1 MFLYS
6 SFTSNLVMTSLILDS
21 FNCFWRYTIRDIWG
35 VKTILKILRLM
46 WIVEQ
51 NNVSTS
57 FRPLWVLQ
65 WVHTHKAFTTEPG
78 TLKTLQMWYF
88 ICSKYLISLSF
99 HVTIVIITTGRDVL
113 GVNGQ
118 RQSWGQNLVLFC
130 WLEVHE
136 AEITSFACTF
146 GLCCL
151 MGRHGLHRQG
161 EPWWASSINIAAWPF
176 LSSRLSHLLII
187 CHLSAHN
194 NLKVTCWNSVHH
206 VTPTFPESYLLPL
219 LPLLFFQPCARWRW
233 GVVSLL
239 QPAKGSQTFLHEEG
253 SPLSFPL
260 WFLDQALLRGLL
272 WSYFLYIT
280 KPRHLLDFLNCMFNI
295 FLI

>member
-21 FNCFWRYTIRDIWG
+21 FNC
-35 VKTILKILRLM
+35 
-46 WIVEQ
+46 
-51 NNVSTS
+51 TS

-161 EPWWASSINIAAWPF
+161 EPWWASRINIAAWPF

-187 CHLSAHN
+187 CHRLD
-194 NLKVTCWNSVHH
+194 V
-206 VTPTFPESYLLPL
+206 LLP
-219 LPLLFFQPCARWRW
+219 
-233 GVVSLL
+233 
-239 QPAKGSQTFLHEEG
+239 
-253 SPLSFPL
+253 SFCP
-260 WFLDQALLRGLL
+260 
-272 WSYFLYIT
+272 
-280 KPRHLLDFLNCMFNI
+280 
-295 FLI
+295 